1 MPFRWAAW
9 LKPADFYTIQIE
21 ALVECGV
28 VGEYSV
34 VGKDRPIKFSRT
46 SGIDKPVIAY
56 NCNHIGVE

>member
-1 MPFRWAAW
+1 VPFSRTAW
-9 LKPADFYTIQIE
+9 LEPTDFYAIQIE

-28 VGEYSV
+28 VGKHSV

-56 NCNHIGVE
+56 NGNHIGVE